1 MLAGYTNVPSDYTGK
16 VYLEGQVAELE
27 QEIQRLKSLQADSFR
42 GQSMNNSIKAL
53 MGKVLDENFKETWTS
68 MTHQDLE
75 KFAEKFAELIVK
87 ECSKVIGDNGY
98 TRGAFGYEALPPG
111 EIATLIEEHFGVE

>member
-1 MLAGYTNVPSDYTGK
+1 MNERMRELAK
-16 VYLEGQVAELE
+16 QAE
-27 QEIQRLKSLQADSFR
+27 KYAD
-42 GQSMNNSIKAL
+42 
-53 MGKVLDENFKETWTS
+53 DNFKGEPTWS
-68 MTHQDLE
+68 E
-75 KFAEKFAELIVK
+75 AFESKFAELIVK